1 MTEQNT
7 DRDDDWEACHLYVLM
22 YEQIDMCGCGWGDDA
37 YILVRDLLDHFHDQD
52 DRDVV
57 AMIGSTGAA
66 QLVLRRL
73 QAADLVD
80 HGTSVTSS
88 WLTEKGRYARWMMH
102 KHGPGDLDDAG
113 YPECYDWREKDD
125 CPEACWVPTPE
136 VPPEPP
142 RPTREELVQRI
153 HDEAEAARA
162 AMNPIQ
168 RSISDEVGA
177 RMESYMLFG
186 TPEPP
191 EVVGEPGPLMRGVD
205 VQGEADRLRAQID
218 AARRAGTVDLLSQ
231 IAGPMPAP
239 ESLADQHMNNM
250 TIYGTAT
257 PTAASRPSGYISEWD
272 DSRVSFWPWL
282 ERNWC
287 AAVEGV
293 LAGADTQPP
302 AEDWAAAYDPESLR
316 RLLPTNPTP
325 NEGDTVSDEDL
336 DWQGMI
342 RDRVAQ
348 GLAAPIDDD
357 PEADGFRRKLLAG
370 AEIPVDEDGR
380 VADDET
386 DEAPNPTGCYE
397 HASGTWIHKPGHPG
411 CPSFLRGKLPSRRRM
426 IP

>member
-1 MTEQNT
+1 MTKQNAG
-7 DRDDDWEACHLYVLM
+7 RDDDWEACHLYVLM
-22 YEQIDMCGCGWGDDA
+22 YEQIDMCGCGWGDGA

-57 AMIGSTGAA
+57 AMIGSTGAT

-177 RMESYMLFG
+177 RMESHMLFG

-191 EVVGEPGPLMRGVD
+191 EVVGEPGPLMRNVD

-218 AARRAGTVDLLSQ
+218 TARRAGTVDLLSR

-239 ESLADQHMNNM
+239 ESLVEQHMNNM

-257 PTAASRPSGYISEWD
+257 PTAAARPSGYISEWD
-272 DSRVSFWPWL
+272 GSRVSFWPQL
-282 ERNWC
+282 ERDWC
-287 AAVEGV
+287 SAVKDV
-293 LAGADTQPP
+293 LDTPGRP
-302 AEDWAAAYDPESLR
+302 APEAWAESYDPESLR
-316 RLLPTNPTP
+316 RLLPTSPTL
-325 NEGDTVSDEDL
+325 NEGNTMSDEDL

-342 RDRVAQ
+342 RDRIAQ
-348 GLAAPIDDD
+348 GLAAPIDD
-357 PEADGFRRKLLAG
+357 PEADDFRRKLLAG
-370 AEIPVDEDGR
+370 ADIPVGEDGF
-380 VADDET
+380 VADEVA
-386 DEAPNPTGCYE
+386 EPEQPKRCRE
-397 HASGTWIHKPGHPG
+397 HASGLWLHSSDHD
-411 CPSFLRGKLPSRRRM
+411 CPVYLRGKLPSRRRM
-426 IP
+426 RP

>member
-1 MTEQNT
+1 MTEQDV

-37 YILVRDLLDHFHDQD
+37 YILVRDLLDHFHDRD

-57 AMIGSTGAA
+57 AMVGSTGAA

-73 QAADLVD
+73 QTADLID

-102 KHGPGDLDDAG
+102 KHGPDDLDDVG

-136 VPPEPP
+136 VPPEPR
-142 RPTREELVQRI
+142 RPTREELMQRI

-162 AMNPIQ
+162 TMNPIQ

-191 EVVGEPGPLMRGVD
+191 KVVGEPGPLMRNVD

-218 AARRAGTVDLLSQ
+218 TARRAGT
-231 IAGPMPAP
+231 IGPVSRIVGPA
-239 ESLADQHMNNM
+239 
-250 TIYGTAT
+250 
-257 PTAASRPSGYISEWD
+257 SG
-272 DSRVSFWPWL
+272 
-282 ERNWC
+282 
-287 AAVEGV
+287 
-293 LAGADTQPP
+293 
-302 AEDWAAAYDPESLR
+302 WACYDPESLR
-316 RLLPTNPTP
+316 RLLPTSPTP
-325 NEGDTVSDEDL
+325 NEGDTVGNEDL

-348 GLAAPIDDD
+348 GLAAPIDD

-370 AEIPVDEDGR
+370 AEISVGEDGR
-380 VADDET
+380 LSVADAADVPEP
-386 DEAPNPTGCYE
+386 ARCRE
-397 HASGTWIHKPGHPG
+397 HPVSGTWMHVTPHDG
-411 CPSFLRGKLPSRRRM
+411 CPPYLRGAKRNVRRM
-426 IP
+426 RP